1 VFGALLGVSLGLL
14 IISGVLF
21 FNSPRGG
28 VASTPAQPQVVDKS
42 QESIEAGRLNAIV
55 RATRAVAPTVVN
67 ITSKHTEVYRTR
79 SPFFPREWLELWGV
93 PETYKKEIQSLG
105 SGVVVAPNGYIL
117 TNEHVVRDAEQ
128 IEVTFHT
135 GETVLARLVDT
146 AHDYDL
152 AVIRVEMED
161 LPYAE
166 LGNSDDLV
174 VGEWA
179 IAIGQPFGQ
188 LLYDSQPTVTVGV
201 ISALHRDVKEDPNSD
216 RLYKDMIQTD
226 AAINPGNSGGPL
238 INSKGEVIG
247 INTFIF
253 ANRGGGNLGMGFA
266 VPSNRG
272 KWVLAEIQEHG
283 RIRDAWLGIRVSTI
297 TPELAAGL
305 NLNQKQGLLIRE
317 IDHESPAEKADMR
330 LGDLII
336 AVNGQ
341 KAVTSRQANRII
353 YGSRIGETLTFQ
365 ILRQGKRRTIDVV
378 LAERPDEI

>member
-1 VFGALLGVSLGLL
+1 
-14 IISGVLF
+14 
-21 FNSPRGG
+21 
-28 VASTPAQPQVVDKS
+28 
-42 QESIEAGRLNAIV
+42 
-55 RATRAVAPTVVN
+55 
-67 ITSKHTEVYRTR
+67 
-79 SPFFPREWLELWGV
+79 
-93 PETYKKEIQSLG
+93 
-105 SGVVVAPNGYIL
+105 
-117 TNEHVVRDAEQ
+117 
-128 IEVTFHT
+128 
-135 GETVLARLVDT
+135 
-146 AHDYDL
+146 
-152 AVIRVEMED
+152 VIRVDMED
-161 LPYAE
+161 LAYAE
-166 LGNSDDLV
+166 LGDSDDLV

-201 ISALHRDVKEDPNSD
+201 ISAVHRDVKEDPKGD

-238 INSKGEVIG
+238 VNSNGQVIG

-272 KWVLAEIQEHG
+272 KWVLAEIREHG

-317 IDHESPAEKADMR
+317 IDHGSPAEKASLR
-330 LGDLII
+330 LGDLIT
-336 AVNGQ
+336 AVNGE
-341 KAVTSRQANRII
+341 KVSTSRQANRII
-353 YGSRIGETLTFQ
+353 YGSRIGETLSFQ

>member
-1 VFGALLGVSLGLL
+1 MF
-14 IISGVLF
+14 
-21 FNSPRGG
+21 
-28 VASTPAQPQVVDKS
+28 Q
-42 QESIEAGRLNAIV
+42 
-55 RATRAVAPTVVN
+55 
-67 ITSKHTEVYRTR
+67 
-79 SPFFPREWLELWGV
+79 
-93 PETYKKEIQSLG
+93 
-105 SGVVVAPNGYIL
+105 
-117 TNEHVVRDAEQ
+117 
-128 IEVTFHT
+128 T

-152 AVIRVEMED
+152 AIVQVELDD

-201 ISALHRDVKEDPNSD
+201 ISALHRDVREDPNSD

-238 INSKGEVIG
+238 VNSMGEVIG

-272 KWVLAEIQEHG
+272 RWVLAEIQEHG

-305 NLNQKQGLLIRE
+305 NLDQKQGLLIRE
-317 IDHESPAEKADMR
+317 IDHGSPAEKASMR

-341 KAVTSRQANRII
+341 KVVTSRQANRII
-353 YGSRIGETLTFQ
+353 HGSRIGETLTFQ
-365 ILRQGKRRTIDVV
+365 ILRQGKRRKIDVV
-378 LAERPDEI
+378 LAERPEEM